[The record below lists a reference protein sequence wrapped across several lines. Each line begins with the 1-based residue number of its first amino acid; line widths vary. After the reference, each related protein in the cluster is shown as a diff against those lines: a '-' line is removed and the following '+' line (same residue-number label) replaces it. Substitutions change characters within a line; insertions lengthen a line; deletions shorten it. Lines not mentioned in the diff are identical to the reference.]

1 MRAERTTQMAVE
13 LARDFGATTVSIRGF
28 RQLVDDQLVTVF
40 GAENPE
46 YPGSKLGHYVVGN
59 AGDAQATGATSRSGL
74 PSPAAFTGRSPTLRP
89 ALKSCLGTISGTSFS
104 SRRMPAR
111 PLPAQLHD
119 VTTSIETEVPETST
133 RVVILY
139 RDRQRLCSSVDG
151 RASGNRAS
159 ILDSIFRFDRRCHF

>member
-13 LARDFGATTVSIRGF
+13 LARDFGATTVSVRGF

-59 AGDAQATGATSRSGL
+59 AGDAQATGATVALRSAIAGRVHGSIAYTAARAQVMPGNDLGYVIVVAPNAGSAL
-74 PSPAAFTGRSPTLRP
+74 PER
-89 ALKSCLGTISGTSFS
+89 
-104 SRRMPAR
+104 
-111 PLPAQLHD
+111 LHD

-139 RDRQRLCSSVDG
+139 RVGNAYAHPVDG
-151 RASGNRAS
+151 RASAKPAS
-159 ILDSIFRFDRRCHF
+159 IRDSISRFDRRCRS